1 MDVRWEIRS
10 SDGGMTGLEYAL
22 ASLAPTGTLLAHAL
36 PDKVDVTVRRED
48 DTVVAKAQ
56 GLEARDTT
64 PMARLVLDGDEVRRQ
79 DIWPEEGDLGLPVV
93 LPGGE
98 VGILCSWW
106 NAEDHSEWRW
116 RIELY
121 NHV

>member
-1 MDVRWEIRS
+1 MDLTWEIRS
-10 SDGGMTGLEYAL
+10 SDGGTSGLEFAQ
-22 ASLAPTGTLLAHAL
+22 ARCSATDVVLAHAL

-48 DTVVAKAQ
+48 ETVVAKGH
-56 GLEARDTT
+56 GLEASGTT
-64 PMARLVLDGDEVRRQ
+64 PMARLAVVGQEVQRE
-79 DIWPEEGDLGLPVV
+79 DLWPEDDDIGLPVV

-106 NAEDHSEWRW
+106 NAEDHSAWRW
-116 RIELY
+116 RLELS